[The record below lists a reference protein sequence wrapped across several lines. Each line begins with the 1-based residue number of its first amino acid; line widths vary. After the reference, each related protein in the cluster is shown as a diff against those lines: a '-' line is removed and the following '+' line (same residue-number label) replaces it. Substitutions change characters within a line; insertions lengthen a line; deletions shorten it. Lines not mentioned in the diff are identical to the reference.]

1 MVQQNTSTSSFLSSG
16 IPGLD
21 DVLRGG
27 FTRDRLYL
35 IEGSPGSGKTTLA
48 LQFLIEGAK
57 QGESVLYI
65 TLSETKT
72 ELQAVA
78 ASHDLAL
85 DGIHIHEV
93 LPSESILNPEEQYTI
108 FHPTDVE
115 TSATT
120 QDILSVMEVVQPT
133 RVVLDSLS
141 ELQLL
146 ASSSLMYRRQVLA
159 LKQFF
164 ANRSC
169 TALLL
174 DDRTAGNGDLQL
186 RSIAHG
192 VINLDRM
199 ATDYGGIRRRIEII
213 KYRGVAFREG
223 THDYKIQHGGIVVF
237 PRLIAAESR
246 ETVHTKQFGS
256 GLPEL
261 DQLLGGGIEEGTS
274 TLIAGP
280 PGTGKSSLAAQFV
293 AAALQ
298 HQERAAMF
306 LFEESTSTF
315 LNRTD
320 SLGIDLRAH
329 LSTGQLSLTQV
340 DPAQL
345 TPGEFIHTVCRIA
358 SQGAKVIVIDS
369 LNGFLHAMPNEKLL
383 VTHLHEL
390 LTYLGQR
397 GIATFLIGV
406 HQGML
411 GKNMTTTIDASYLA
425 DNIILLRYFEASGEV
440 RQAISIFKKR
450 VGQHERSIRQMC
462 ITAAGIQIG
471 PVLKQ
476 FQGVLTGVPRFGEE
490 RNTETQPHDD

>member
-1 MVQQNTSTSSFLSSG
+1 MAQQNISTSVFLSSG
-16 IPGLD
+16 ISGLD
-21 DVLRGG
+21 DILRGG

-35 IEGSPGSGKTTLA
+35 IEGAPGSGKTTLG
-48 LQFLIEGAK
+48 LQFLVEGARL
-57 QGESVLYI
+57 GEPVLYI

-78 ASHDLAL
+78 ASHEMSL

-93 LPSESILNPEEQYTI
+93 LPPESILNPEEQYTI

-115 TSATT
+115 MSATA
-120 QDILSVMEVVQPT
+120 QEILSVTEEIQPT
-133 RVVLDSLS
+133 RIVLDSLS

-146 ASSSLMYRRQVLA
+146 ASNSLMYRRQVLA
-159 LKQFF
+159 LKQYF

-174 DDRTAGNGDLQL
+174 DDRTAGNGDLQV

-192 VINLDRM
+192 VLSLDRM
-199 ATDYGGIRRRIEII
+199 ATDYGGIRRRIEVI
-213 KYRGVAFREG
+213 KYRGIAFREG
-223 THDYKIQHGGIVVF
+223 VHDYKIQHGGIVVY

-246 ETVHTKQFGS
+246 ETLRQAQFGS

-274 TLIAGP
+274 TLISGP

-293 AAALQ
+293 SASLKR
-298 HQERAAMF
+298 QERAALF

-315 LNRTD
+315 LSRAD
-320 SLGIDLRAH
+320 SLGIELRSH
-329 LSTGQLSLTQV
+329 LSTGQLSLMQI

-345 TPGEFIHTVCRIA
+345 TPGEFIHQVCRIA
-358 SQGAKVIVIDS
+358 SQGAKIVVIDS

-383 VTHLHEL
+383 ATHLHEL

-397 GIATFLIGV
+397 GVLTFLIGV
-406 HQGML
+406 QQGML
-411 GKNMTTTIDASYLA
+411 GSNMSTTVDASYIA
-425 DNIILLRYFEASGEV
+425 DNVIMLRYFEARGEV
-440 RQAISIFKKR
+440 QQAISIFKKR
-450 VGQHERSIRQMC
+450 VGRHERTIRQLR
-462 ITAAGIQIG
+462 ITSSGIEVG

-476 FQGVLTGVPRFGEE
+476 FRGVLTGVPKFDPGTE
-490 RNTETQPHDD
+490 RDYAPHD